1 MDRLL
6 LTLLVVAFFGLC
18 VWGMWR
24 GWRRQAREQS
34 VEFPPFPPTPAD
46 PGELRDE
53 ARGFYVST
61 TRAGHWQQRVVTR
74 GVGMRGAATL
84 RRYPGGVAVDR
95 DGAPS
100 FWIPRD
106 RIERLHT
113 ASGMAG
119 KVMGTQSLLVITWRL
134 GETLLDT
141 GFKADDVNVYE
152 RWMESETW
160 QRR

>member
-6 LTLLVVAFFGLC
+6 LTLLVVVFFGLC

-34 VEFPPFPPTPAD
+34 VEFPPFPAIPAD
-46 PGELRDE
+46 PGEPLDE
-53 ARGFYVST
+53 ARGSYVST

-74 GVGMRGAATL
+74 GVGVPTAATL
-84 RRYPGGVAVDR
+84 RRYPGGVALDR

-106 RIERLHT
+106 RIQRVHT
-113 ASGMAG
+113 ARGMAG
-119 KVMGTQSLLVITWRL
+119 KVMGTRSLLVITWRL
-134 GETLLDT
+134 GETVLDT
-141 GFKADDVNVYE
+141 GFKADDLTVYE
-152 RWMESETW
+152 QWMQEADTW
-160 QRR
+160 